1 MLQITLWTAGIVV
14 LTLLVNAPLM
24 PVLLK
29 WTGLAKVSPVK
40 RRIRAKAAR
49 ALQRY
54 AVQALQEL
62 QADQDEMLRGRP
74 LDRCNSEGMHHGPAC
89 TACWRCICA
98 KDCTVAVGRP
108 RLCRACRQT
117 RTRCS
122 EVKHLLD
129 DPPMHGLE
137 GGW

>member
-74 LDRCNSEGMHHGPAC
+74 LDGCKLSHLHSA
-89 TACWRCICA
+89 ICSILSGCA
-98 KDCTVAVGRP
+98 LCAAGQVRP
-108 RLCRACRQT
+108 SWLRWIC
-117 RTRCS
+117 
-122 EVKHLLD
+122 
-129 DPPMHGLE
+129 
-137 GGW
+137 

>member
-24 PVLLK
+24 PVLLR

-74 LDRCNSEGMHHGPAC
+74 LDGWSLRGDALWPDLHSKM
-89 TACWRCICA
+89 
-98 KDCTVAVGRP
+98 AV
-108 RLCRACRQT
+108 
-117 RTRCS
+117 
-122 EVKHLLD
+122 HLR
-129 DPPMHGLE
+129 
-137 GGW
+137 

>member
-74 LDRCNSEGMHHGPAC
+74 LDGCKLTGDALWSNLQSKLALHLCQPC
-89 TACWRCICA
+89 TYP
-98 KDCTVAVGRP
+98 VAAWP
-108 RLCRACRQT
+108 
-117 RTRCS
+117 S
-122 EVKHLLD
+122 
-129 DPPMHGLE
+129 
-137 GGW
+137 

>member
-1 MLQITLWTAGIVV
+1 MLCTEPPPPNPMLQITLWTAGIVV

-74 LDRCNSEGMHHGPAC
+74 LDGCKLTGDALWPTLHSKLAMLLCQTC
-89 TACWRCICA
+89 TYP
-98 KDCTVAVGRP
+98 VASYRP
-108 RLCRACRQT
+108 RLCRSCRQT
-117 RTRCS
+117 RMICS
-122 EVKHLLD
+122 
-129 DPPMHGLE
+129 
-137 GGW
+137 